1 MTDSAGPRG
10 RPGRRRALLAAAL
23 AGSLALAACADD
35 GTDTT
40 GPVPTAVAPTT
51 TDSGTADSD
60 TTDSGSG
67 DVETTP
73 PVDAPS
79 DTDTGPGAGAE
90 TASNVSAAGYDFS
103 AVTPIVEAA
112 IAEHGL
118 NGAALVV
125 VQRDDGIVHEQ
136 YWGEFGP
143 DRISLI
149 ASSSKMVVAGVL
161 LRLADQG
168 LLDLDAPVADVV
180 EWGSGNPTIT
190 PVQLV
195 SNSSGLVG
203 LGPNPGYSPYL
214 CQFRPGGTLQDCAAS
229 IFTTTADDDA
239 VIPPDTEFRYGG
251 AQWQVA
257 GALAEAASGR
267 SWTELIEET
276 YVEPCGVDSL
286 GFNNH
291 WTQFDF
297 GFEYPLAFAGTPSTL
312 DATDNPNMEGG
323 AYVTAPDYARLL
335 LMLLRDGRCGDTS
348 VLTPAAVERMLADRI
363 GEVYGGS
370 GKGAGYGLGW
380 FVDRTTGR
388 RTDPGAY
395 GSVPWLDVAA
405 SHGAYLVIEG
415 AGRVGN
421 ELAGELFDPVAAAVA
436 AAS

>member
-1 MTDSAGPRG
+1 MTDSAGPAG
-10 RPGRRRALLAAAL
+10 RLGRRRVLLAAAL
-23 AGSLALAACADD
+23 AGSLALAACAADE
-35 GTDTT
+35 TDTT
-40 GPVPTAVAPTT
+40 GSVPAAGSVAPTT
-51 TDSGTADSD
+51 TTSD
-60 TTDSGSG
+60 TTAPATTAPAAGG
-67 DVETTP
+67 VETTP
-73 PVDAPS
+73 PVDATS
-79 DTDTGPGAGAE
+79 DAGTDTG
-90 TASNVSAAGYDFS
+90 AGYDFS
-103 AVTPIVEAA
+103 AVTPIVDAA

-125 VQRDDGIVHEQ
+125 VQRDDGVVHEQ

-149 ASSSKMVVAGVL
+149 ASSSKMMVAGVL

-180 EWGSGNPTIT
+180 EWGSGNPTVT

-203 LGPNPGYSPYL
+203 LGPNPGYPPYL
-214 CQFRPGGTLQDCAAS
+214 CQFLPGGTLADCAAS

-257 GALAEAASGR
+257 GALAEAVSGR
-267 SWTELIEET
+267 SWAELIEET

-291 WTQFDF
+291 WTQFALGFDYPAAF
-297 GFEYPLAFAGTPSTL
+297 GGDPSTL
-312 DATDNPNMEGG
+312 DATDNPNLEGG
-323 AYVTAPDYARLL
+323 AYVTAPDYAELL
-335 LMLLRDGRCGDTS
+335 LMLLRDGNCGDTP
-348 VLTPAAVERMLADRI
+348 VLSPAAVERMLADRI

-370 GKGAGYGLGW
+370 DNGAGYGLGW

-395 GSVPWLDVAA
+395 GSVPWLDVAGG
-405 SHGAYLVIEG
+405 HGAYLVIEG

-421 ELAGELFDPVAAAVA
+421 QLAAELFDPVAAAVA
-436 AAS
+436 AAP